1 MTRWQGGHLD
11 QGDWVWVLISFEH
24 PTKGEIRSGVV
35 VAMMLS
41 VGNNCRYVVQV
52 PGVGYITGLQSAEI
66 SPMEFGKPSGS
77 VVASEAVLF
86 KASKAA
92 VGVRQVRYVFYHIS
106 LLFIHCWQSRQRI
119 ASQADEAVVANPG
132 ITKTLPASRPNSRRR
147 VYNYD
152 HENCMYDVLSC
163 VYLCS

>member
-41 VGNNCRYVVQV
+41 VGNISRYVVQV
-52 PGVGYITGLQSAEI
+52 PGVGYITGLQPAEI

-92 VGVRQVRYVFYHIS
+92 VGVRQVRYVFITSHSYSYIVGS
-106 LLFIHCWQSRQRI
+106 L
-119 ASQADEAVVANPG
+119 VNV
-132 ITKTLPASRPNSRRR
+132 
-147 VYNYD
+147 
-152 HENCMYDVLSC
+152 
-163 VYLCS
+163 